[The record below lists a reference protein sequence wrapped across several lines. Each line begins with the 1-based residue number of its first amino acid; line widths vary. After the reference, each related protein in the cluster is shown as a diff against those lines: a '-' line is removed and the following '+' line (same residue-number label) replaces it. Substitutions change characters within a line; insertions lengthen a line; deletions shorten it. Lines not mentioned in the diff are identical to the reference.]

1 MLASRLVNMGVSA
14 VDSQQQFL
22 SELTALL
29 DKISLLSHDV
39 LSQQL
44 KGYKAAEVHTI
55 EYIKKH
61 PESNASQIAT
71 GLYVTRGAVSKM
83 TRRLIDRQ
91 LIERYQKAGNRKETY
106 FQLTAIGQ
114 QVFEIHERLNRQF
127 EARDQVVFEHASAQ
141 EVSATLQF
149 LQQYNVHLDAELKK
163 IK

>member
-1 MLASRLVNMGVSA
+1 MLTSRLVNMGVSA
-14 VDSQQQFL
+14 VDLQQQFL
-22 SELTALL
+22 SELTTLL

-55 EYIKKH
+55 EYIQKH
-61 PESNASQIAT
+61 PESNASQIAA

-83 TRRLIDRQ
+83 TRRLMARH

-106 FQLTAIGQ
+106 FRLLPAGQ

-127 EARDQVVFEHASAQ
+127 EDRDRDVFERADEQELAS
-141 EVSATLQF
+141 TLRF
-149 LQQYNVHLDAELKK
+149 LEQYNQHLDTELEKK
-163 IK
+163 